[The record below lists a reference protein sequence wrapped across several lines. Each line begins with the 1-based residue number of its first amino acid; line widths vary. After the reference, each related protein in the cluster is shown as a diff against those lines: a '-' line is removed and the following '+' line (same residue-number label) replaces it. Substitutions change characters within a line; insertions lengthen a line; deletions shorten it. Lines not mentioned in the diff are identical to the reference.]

1 MLTIDEIKNISFRK
15 ANRGGGYHPDDVDSF
30 IDDVVATFEQMKR
43 EKSDL
48 IRKMD
53 ILANRIEKYRADE
66 EIVRNAL
73 ISSQRISD
81 ETIREANEKAEGI
94 IKDAEARA
102 QLMVMDANKVLLAK
116 KDEMI
121 KLQQSAADMRE
132 AILNMYKEQ
141 IETVS
146 KLPSR
151 EDVAELERKLKG
163 AEEAADKEN
172 QEVTEAAS
180 EELLSDVEPSAE
192 ELNSESAFEN
202 TENTEANAEESDN
215 DSGYIYDAEQ
225 EIVVE

>member
-81 ETIREANEKAEGI
+81 ETIKDANEKAEGI

-102 QLMVMDANKVLLAK
+102 QLMVMDANKAVLAK
-116 KDEMI
+116 KDEML
-121 KLQQSAADMRE
+121 KLEKDAADLRD
-132 AILNMYKEQ
+132 AVLAMYKKHIEVISELPTQQDVEELNEKLYDSKEEETAPVEQ
-141 IETVS
+141 EAETV
-146 KLPSR
+146 
-151 EDVAELERKLKG
+151 
-163 AEEAADKEN
+163 
-172 QEVTEAAS
+172 S
-180 EELLSDVEPSAE
+180 EELLTDVQPSQVE
-192 ELNSESAFEN
+192 FEG
-202 TENTEANAEESDN
+202 EVITEAPENEMEGN
-215 DSGYIYDAEQ
+215 NEVQ
-225 EIVVE
+225 E

>member
-81 ETIREANEKAEGI
+81 ETIKDANEKAEGI

-102 QLMVMDANKVLLAK
+102 QLMVMDANKAVLAK
-116 KDEMI
+116 KDEML
-121 KLQQSAADMRE
+121 KLEKDAADLRD
-132 AILNMYKEQ
+132 AVLAMYKKHIEVISELPTQQDVEELNEKLYDSKEEETAPVEQ
-141 IETVS
+141 EAETV
-146 KLPSR
+146 
-151 EDVAELERKLKG
+151 
-163 AEEAADKEN
+163 
-172 QEVTEAAS
+172 S
-180 EELLSDVEPSAE
+180 EELLTDVQPSE
-192 ELNSESAFEN
+192 VEFEG
-202 TENTEANAEESDN
+202 EVITEAPENEMEGN
-215 DSGYIYDAEQ
+215 NEIQ
-225 EIVVE
+225 E

>member
-81 ETIREANEKAEGI
+81 ETIKDANEKAEGI

-102 QLMVMDANKVLLAK
+102 QLMVMDANKAVLAK
-116 KDEMI
+116 KDEML
-121 KLQQSAADMRE
+121 KLEKDAADLRD
-132 AILNMYKEQ
+132 AVLAMYKKHIEVISELPTQQDVEELNEKLYDSKEEETAHVEQ
-141 IETVS
+141 EAETV
-146 KLPSR
+146 
-151 EDVAELERKLKG
+151 
-163 AEEAADKEN
+163 
-172 QEVTEAAS
+172 S
-180 EELLSDVEPSAE
+180 EELLTDVQPSE
-192 ELNSESAFEN
+192 VEFEG
-202 TENTEANAEESDN
+202 EVITEAPENEMEGN
-215 DSGYIYDAEQ
+215 NEVQ
-225 EIVVE
+225 E

>member
-15 ANRGGGYHPDDVDSF
+15 ANRGGYHPDDVDSF

-81 ETIREANEKAEGI
+81 ETIKDANEKAEGI

-102 QLMVMDANKVLLAK
+102 QLMVMDANKAVLAK
-116 KDEMI
+116 KDEML
-121 KLQQSAADMRE
+121 KLEKDAADLRD
-132 AILNMYKEQ
+132 AVLAMYKKHIEVISELPTQQDVEELNEKLYDSKEEETAPVEQ
-141 IETVS
+141 EAETV
-146 KLPSR
+146 
-151 EDVAELERKLKG
+151 
-163 AEEAADKEN
+163 
-172 QEVTEAAS
+172 S
-180 EELLSDVEPSAE
+180 EELLTDVQPSE
-192 ELNSESAFEN
+192 VEFEG
-202 TENTEANAEESDN
+202 EVITEAPENEMEGN
-215 DSGYIYDAEQ
+215 NEVQ
-225 EIVVE
+225 E

>member
-81 ETIREANEKAEGI
+81 ETIKDANEKAEGI

-102 QLMVMDANKVLLAK
+102 QLMVMDANKAVLAK
-116 KDEMI
+116 KDEML
-121 KLQQSAADMRE
+121 KLEKDAADLRD
-132 AILNMYKEQ
+132 AVLAMYKKHIEVISELPTQQDVEELNEKLYDSKEEETAPVEQ
-141 IETVS
+141 EAETV
-146 KLPSR
+146 
-151 EDVAELERKLKG
+151 
-163 AEEAADKEN
+163 
-172 QEVTEAAS
+172 S
-180 EELLSDVEPSAE
+180 EELLTDVQPSE
-192 ELNSESAFEN
+192 VEFEG
-202 TENTEANAEESDN
+202 EVITEAPENEIEGIN
-215 DSGYIYDAEQ
+215 EVQ
-225 EIVVE
+225 E

>member
-81 ETIREANEKAEGI
+81 ETIKDANEKAEGI

-102 QLMVMDANKVLLAK
+102 QLMVMDANKAVLAK
-116 KDEMI
+116 KDEML
-121 KLQQSAADMRE
+121 KLEKDAADLRD
-132 AILNMYKEQ
+132 AVLAMYKKHIEVISELPTQQDVEELNKKLYDSKEEETAPVEQ
-141 IETVS
+141 EAET
-146 KLPSR
+146 
-151 EDVAELERKLKG
+151 
-163 AEEAADKEN
+163 
-172 QEVTEAAS
+172 AS
-180 EELLSDVEPSAE
+180 EELLTDVQPSE
-192 ELNSESAFEN
+192 VEFEG
-202 TENTEANAEESDN
+202 EVITEASENEMEGN
-215 DSGYIYDAEQ
+215 NEVQ
-225 EIVVE
+225 E

>member
-81 ETIREANEKAEGI
+81 ETIKDANEKAEGI

-102 QLMVMDANKVLLAK
+102 QLMVMDANKAVLAK
-116 KDEMI
+116 KDEML
-121 KLQQSAADMRE
+121 KLEKDAADLRD
-132 AILNMYKEQ
+132 AVLAMYKKHIEVISELPTQQDVEELNEKLYDSKEEETAPVEQ
-141 IETVS
+141 EAET
-146 KLPSR
+146 
-151 EDVAELERKLKG
+151 
-163 AEEAADKEN
+163 
-172 QEVTEAAS
+172 TS
-180 EELLSDVEPSAE
+180 EELLTDVQPSE
-192 ELNSESAFEN
+192 VEFEG
-202 TENTEANAEESDN
+202 EVITEASENEMEGIN
-215 DSGYIYDAEQ
+215 EVQ
-225 EIVVE
+225 E

>member
-81 ETIREANEKAEGI
+81 ETIKDANEKAEGI

-102 QLMVMDANKVLLAK
+102 QLMVMDANKAVLAK
-116 KDEMI
+116 KDEML
-121 KLQQSAADMRE
+121 KLEKDAADMRD
-132 AILNMYKEQ
+132 AVLAMYKKH
-141 IETVS
+141 IEVISELPTQQDVEDLKT
-146 KLPSR
+146 KLDES
-151 EDVAELERKLKG
+151 
-163 AEEAADKEN
+163 DK
-172 QEVTEAAS
+172 TEAETTAAENETENVS
-180 EELLSDVEPSAE
+180 EELLTDVQPAE
-192 ELNSESAFEN
+192 ADLDSEVETIVAEDSE
-202 TENTEANAEESDN
+202 ETEAEV
-215 DSGYIYDAEQ
+215 Q
-225 EIVVE
+225 E

>member
-81 ETIREANEKAEGI
+81 ETIKDANEKAEGI

-102 QLMVMDANKVLLAK
+102 QLMVMDANKAVLAK
-116 KDEMI
+116 KDEML
-121 KLQQSAADMRE
+121 KLEKDAADLRD
-132 AILNMYKEQ
+132 AVLAMYKKHIEVISELPTQ
-141 IETVS
+141 QDVEELNEKLYDSKEEETV
-146 KLPSR
+146 PV
-151 EDVAELERKLKG
+151 EQEAET
-163 AEEAADKEN
+163 
-172 QEVTEAAS
+172 VS
-180 EELLSDVEPSAE
+180 EELLTDVQPSE
-192 ELNSESAFEN
+192 VEFEGEVI
-202 TENTEANAEESDN
+202 TETPENETEDINEV
-215 DSGYIYDAEQ
+215 Q
-225 EIVVE
+225 E

>member
-81 ETIREANEKAEGI
+81 ETIKDANEKAEGI

-102 QLMVMDANKVLLAK
+102 QLMVMDANKAVLAK
-116 KDEMI
+116 KDEML
-121 KLQQSAADMRE
+121 KLEKDAADLRD
-132 AILNMYKEQ
+132 AVLAMYKKHIEVISELPTQQDVEELNEKLYDSKEEETAPVEQ
-141 IETVS
+141 EAETV
-146 KLPSR
+146 
-151 EDVAELERKLKG
+151 
-163 AEEAADKEN
+163 
-172 QEVTEAAS
+172 S
-180 EELLSDVEPSAE
+180 EELLTDVQPSE
-192 ELNSESAFEN
+192 VEFEG
-202 TENTEANAEESDN
+202 EVITEASENEMEGN
-215 DSGYIYDAEQ
+215 NEVQ
-225 EIVVE
+225 E

>member
-81 ETIREANEKAEGI
+81 ETIKDANEKAEGI

-102 QLMVMDANKVLLAK
+102 QLMVMDANKAVLAK
-116 KDEMI
+116 KDEML
-121 KLQQSAADMRE
+121 KLEKDAADLRD
-132 AILNMYKEQ
+132 AVLAMYKKHIEVISELPTQQDVEELNEKLYDSKEEETAPVEQ
-141 IETVS
+141 EAETV
-146 KLPSR
+146 
-151 EDVAELERKLKG
+151 
-163 AEEAADKEN
+163 
-172 QEVTEAAS
+172 S
-180 EELLSDVEPSAE
+180 EELLTDVQPSEVEFEGEVIAE
-192 ELNSESAFEN
+192 APEN
-202 TENTEANAEESDN
+202 EMEGNNEV
-215 DSGYIYDAEQ
+215 Q
-225 EIVVE
+225 E

>member
-81 ETIREANEKAEGI
+81 ETIKDANEKAEGI

-102 QLMVMDANKVLLAK
+102 QLMVMDANKAVLAK
-116 KDEMI
+116 KDEML
-121 KLQQSAADMRE
+121 KLEKDAADLRD
-132 AILNMYKEQ
+132 AVLAMYKKHIEVISELPTQQDVEELNEKLYDSKEEETAPVEQ
-141 IETVS
+141 EAETV
-146 KLPSR
+146 
-151 EDVAELERKLKG
+151 
-163 AEEAADKEN
+163 
-172 QEVTEAAS
+172 S
-180 EELLSDVEPSAE
+180 EELLTDVQPSEVEFE
-192 ELNSESAFEN
+192 EEVAKEASEE
-202 TENTEANAEESDN
+202 TE
-215 DSGYIYDAEQ
+215 DSNEVQ
-225 EIVVE
+225 E

>member
-81 ETIREANEKAEGI
+81 ETIKDANEKAEGI

-102 QLMVMDANKVLLAK
+102 QLMVMDANKAVLAK
-116 KDEMI
+116 KDEML
-121 KLQQSAADMRE
+121 KLEKDAADLRD
-132 AILNMYKEQ
+132 AVLAMYKKHIEVISELPTQQDVEELNEKLYDSKEEETAPVEQ
-141 IETVS
+141 EAETV
-146 KLPSR
+146 
-151 EDVAELERKLKG
+151 
-163 AEEAADKEN
+163 
-172 QEVTEAAS
+172 S
-180 EELLSDVEPSAE
+180 EELLTDVQPSEAE
-192 ELNSESAFEN
+192 FEG
-202 TENTEANAEESDN
+202 EVITEAPENEMEGN
-215 DSGYIYDAEQ
+215 NEVQ
-225 EIVVE
+225 E

>member
-81 ETIREANEKAEGI
+81 ETIKDANEKAEGI

-102 QLMVMDANKVLLAK
+102 QLMVMDANKAVLAK
-116 KDEMI
+116 KDEML
-121 KLQQSAADMRE
+121 KLEKDAADMRD
-132 AILNMYKEQ
+132 AVLAMYKKH
-141 IETVS
+141 IEVISELPTQQDVENLKV
-146 KLPSR
+146 KLDDSDKK
-151 EDVAELERKLKG
+151 ETELVENEAE
-163 AEEAADKEN
+163 N
-172 QEVTEAAS
+172 AS
-180 EELLSDVEPSAE
+180 EELLTDVQPTEVDFDSEVDTIAADDTE
-192 ELNSESAFEN
+192 ENEIEV
-202 TENTEANAEESDN
+202 
-215 DSGYIYDAEQ
+215 Q
-225 EIVVE
+225 E

>member
-81 ETIREANEKAEGI
+81 ETIKDANEKAEGI

-102 QLMVMDANKVLLAK
+102 QLMVMDANKAVLAK
-116 KDEMI
+116 KDEML
-121 KLQQSAADMRE
+121 KLEKDAADLRD
-132 AILNMYKEQ
+132 AVLAMYKKHIEVISELPTQQDVEELNEKLYDSKEEETAPVEQ
-141 IETVS
+141 EAETV
-146 KLPSR
+146 
-151 EDVAELERKLKG
+151 
-163 AEEAADKEN
+163 
-172 QEVTEAAS
+172 S
-180 EELLSDVEPSAE
+180 EELLTDVQPSE
-192 ELNSESAFEN
+192 VEFEGEVI
-202 TENTEANAEESDN
+202 TETPENETEGIN
-215 DSGYIYDAEQ
+215 
-225 EIVVE
+225 

>member
-81 ETIREANEKAEGI
+81 ETIKDANEKAEGI

-102 QLMVMDANKVLLAK
+102 QLMVMDANKAVLAK
-116 KDEMI
+116 KDEML
-121 KLQQSAADMRE
+121 KLEKDAADLRD
-132 AILNMYKEQ
+132 AVLAMYKKHIEVISELPTQQDVEELNEKLYDSKEEETAPVEQ
-141 IETVS
+141 EAET
-146 KLPSR
+146 
-151 EDVAELERKLKG
+151 
-163 AEEAADKEN
+163 
-172 QEVTEAAS
+172 AS
-180 EELLSDVEPSAE
+180 EEHPSKVLLMQFLPSEVE
-192 ELNSESAFEN
+192 FEG
-202 TENTEANAEESDN
+202 EVITEASENEMEGN
-215 DSGYIYDAEQ
+215 NEVQ
-225 EIVVE
+225 E

>member
-81 ETIREANEKAEGI
+81 ETIKDANEKAEGI

-102 QLMVMDANKVLLAK
+102 QLMVMDANKAVLAK
-116 KDEMI
+116 KDEML
-121 KLQQSAADMRE
+121 KLEKDAADLRD
-132 AILNMYKEQ
+132 AVLAMYKKHIEVISELPTQQDVEELNEKLYDSKEKETAPVEQ
-141 IETVS
+141 EAETV
-146 KLPSR
+146 
-151 EDVAELERKLKG
+151 
-163 AEEAADKEN
+163 
-172 QEVTEAAS
+172 S
-180 EELLSDVEPSAE
+180 EELLTDVQPSE
-192 ELNSESAFEN
+192 VEFEG
-202 TENTEANAEESDN
+202 EVITEAPENEMEGN
-215 DSGYIYDAEQ
+215 NEVQ
-225 EIVVE
+225 E

>member
-81 ETIREANEKAEGI
+81 ETIKDANEKAEGI

-102 QLMVMDANKVLLAK
+102 QLMVMDANKAVLAK
-116 KDEMI
+116 KDEML
-121 KLQQSAADMRE
+121 KLEKDAADLRD
-132 AILNMYKEQ
+132 AVLAMYKKHIEVISELPTQQDVEELNEKLYDSKEEETAPVEQ
-141 IETVS
+141 EAETV
-146 KLPSR
+146 
-151 EDVAELERKLKG
+151 
-163 AEEAADKEN
+163 
-172 QEVTEAAS
+172 S
-180 EELLSDVEPSAE
+180 EELLTDVQPSE
-192 ELNSESAFEN
+192 VEFEG
-202 TENTEANAEESDN
+202 EVVTEAPENEMEGN
-215 DSGYIYDAEQ
+215 NE
-225 EIVVE
+225 V

>member
-81 ETIREANEKAEGI
+81 ETIKDANEKAEGI

-102 QLMVMDANKVLLAK
+102 QLMVMDANKAVLAK
-116 KDEMI
+116 KDEML
-121 KLQQSAADMRE
+121 KLEKDAAYLRD
-132 AILNMYKEQ
+132 AVLAMYKKHIEVISELPTQQDVEELNEKLYDSKEEETAPVEQ
-141 IETVS
+141 EAET
-146 KLPSR
+146 
-151 EDVAELERKLKG
+151 
-163 AEEAADKEN
+163 
-172 QEVTEAAS
+172 AS
-180 EELLSDVEPSAE
+180 EELLTDVQPSE
-192 ELNSESAFEN
+192 VEFEG
-202 TENTEANAEESDN
+202 EVITEASENEMEGN
-215 DSGYIYDAEQ
+215 NEVQ
-225 EIVVE
+225 E

>member
-81 ETIREANEKAEGI
+81 ETIKDANEKAEGI

-102 QLMVMDANKVLLAK
+102 QLMVMDANKAVLAK
-116 KDEMI
+116 KDEML
-121 KLQQSAADMRE
+121 KLEKDAADLRD
-132 AILNMYKEQ
+132 AVLAMYKKH
-141 IETVS
+141 IEVISELPTQQDVEELNEKLYDS
-146 KLPSR
+146 K
-151 EDVAELERKLKG
+151 E
-163 AEEAADKEN
+163 EEAAPVE
-172 QEVTEAAS
+172 QEAETAS
-180 EELLSDVEPSAE
+180 EELLTDVQPSE
-192 ELNSESAFEN
+192 VEFEG
-202 TENTEANAEESDN
+202 EVITEASENEMEGN
-215 DSGYIYDAEQ
+215 NEVQ
-225 EIVVE
+225 E

>member
-81 ETIREANEKAEGI
+81 ETIKDANEKAEGI

-102 QLMVMDANKVLLAK
+102 QLMVMDANKAVLAK
-116 KDEMI
+116 KDEML
-121 KLQQSAADMRE
+121 KLEKDAADLRD
-132 AILNMYKEQ
+132 AVLAMYKKHIEVISELPTQQDVEELNEKLYDSKEEETAPVEQ
-141 IETVS
+141 EAETV
-146 KLPSR
+146 
-151 EDVAELERKLKG
+151 
-163 AEEAADKEN
+163 
-172 QEVTEAAS
+172 S
-180 EELLSDVEPSAE
+180 EELLTDVQPSEVEFEGEVIAE
-192 ELNSESAFEN
+192 APEN
-202 TENTEANAEESDN
+202 EMEGNNEVQ
-215 DSGYIYDAEQ
+215 G
-225 EIVVE
+225 

>member
-81 ETIREANEKAEGI
+81 ETIKEANEKAEGI

-102 QLMVMDANKVLLAK
+102 QLMVMDANKAVLAK
-116 KDEMI
+116 QDEML
-121 KLQQSAADMRE
+121 KLQKDAADMRKAVLE
-132 AILNMYKEQ
+132 MYKKH
-141 IETVS
+141 IEVIS
-146 KLPSR
+146 ELPAQQDY
-151 EDVAELERKLKG
+151 EALKEKFDG
-163 AEEAADKEN
+163 ENNQSLTNENADN
-172 QEVTEAAS
+172 AVS
-180 EELLSDVEPSAE
+180 EELLTDVQPSEVEFDVEVTTDKDE
-192 ELNSESAFEN
+192 DTDDEFQ
-202 TENTEANAEESDN
+202 
-215 DSGYIYDAEQ
+215 Y
-225 EIVVE
+225 

>member
-81 ETIREANEKAEGI
+81 ETIKDANEKAEGI

-102 QLMVMDANKVLLAK
+102 QLMVMDANKAVLAK
-116 KDEMI
+116 KDEML
-121 KLQQSAADMRE
+121 KLEKDAADLRD
-132 AILNMYKEQ
+132 AVLAMYKKHIEVISELPTQQDVEELNEKLYDSKEEETAPVEQ
-141 IETVS
+141 EAETV
-146 KLPSR
+146 
-151 EDVAELERKLKG
+151 
-163 AEEAADKEN
+163 
-172 QEVTEAAS
+172 S
-180 EELLSDVEPSAE
+180 EELLTDVQPSE
-192 ELNSESAFEN
+192 VEFEG
-202 TENTEANAEESDN
+202 EVITEAPENEMEGIN
-215 DSGYIYDAEQ
+215 EVQ
-225 EIVVE
+225 E

>member
-81 ETIREANEKAEGI
+81 ETIKDANEKAEGI

-102 QLMVMDANKVLLAK
+102 QLMVMDANKAVLAK
-116 KDEMI
+116 KDEML
-121 KLQQSAADMRE
+121 KLEKDAADLRD
-132 AILNMYKEQ
+132 AVLAMYKKHIEVISELPTQQDVEELNEKLYDSKEEENAPVEQ
-141 IETVS
+141 EAETV
-146 KLPSR
+146 
-151 EDVAELERKLKG
+151 
-163 AEEAADKEN
+163 
-172 QEVTEAAS
+172 S
-180 EELLSDVEPSAE
+180 EELLTDVQPSE
-192 ELNSESAFEN
+192 VEFEG
-202 TENTEANAEESDN
+202 EVITEASENEMEGN
-215 DSGYIYDAEQ
+215 NEVQ
-225 EIVVE
+225 E

>member
-81 ETIREANEKAEGI
+81 ETIKDANEKAEGI

-102 QLMVMDANKVLLAK
+102 QLMVMDANKAVLAK
-116 KDEMI
+116 KDEML
-121 KLQQSAADMRE
+121 KLEKDAADLRD
-132 AILNMYKEQ
+132 AVLAMYKKHIEVISELPTQQDVEELNEKLYDSKEEETAPVEQ
-141 IETVS
+141 EAETV
-146 KLPSR
+146 
-151 EDVAELERKLKG
+151 
-163 AEEAADKEN
+163 
-172 QEVTEAAS
+172 S
-180 EELLSDVEPSAE
+180 EELLTDVQPSEVEFEGEVIAE
-192 ELNSESAFEN
+192 APEN
-202 TENTEANAEESDN
+202 EMEGNNE
-215 DSGYIYDAEQ
+215 
-225 EIVVE
+225 V

>member
-81 ETIREANEKAEGI
+81 ETIKDANEKAEGI

-102 QLMVMDANKVLLAK
+102 QLMVMDANKAVLAK
-116 KDEMI
+116 KDEML
-121 KLQQSAADMRE
+121 KLEKDAADLRD
-132 AILNMYKEQ
+132 AVLAMYKKHIEVISELPTQQDVEELNEKLYDSKEEETAPVEQ
-141 IETVS
+141 EAETV
-146 KLPSR
+146 
-151 EDVAELERKLKG
+151 
-163 AEEAADKEN
+163 
-172 QEVTEAAS
+172 S
-180 EELLSDVEPSAE
+180 EELLTDVQPSE
-192 ELNSESAFEN
+192 VEFEG
-202 TENTEANAEESDN
+202 EVVTEAPENEMEGN
-215 DSGYIYDAEQ
+215 NEVQ
-225 EIVVE
+225 E

>member
-81 ETIREANEKAEGI
+81 ETIKDANEKAEGI

-102 QLMVMDANKVLLAK
+102 QLMVMDANKAVLAK
-116 KDEMI
+116 KDEML
-121 KLQQSAADMRE
+121 KLEKDAADLRD
-132 AILNMYKEQ
+132 AVLAMYKKHIEVISELPTQQDVEELNEKLYNSKEEETAPVEQ
-141 IETVS
+141 EAETV
-146 KLPSR
+146 
-151 EDVAELERKLKG
+151 
-163 AEEAADKEN
+163 
-172 QEVTEAAS
+172 S
-180 EELLSDVEPSAE
+180 EELLTDVQPSE
-192 ELNSESAFEN
+192 VEFEG
-202 TENTEANAEESDN
+202 EVITEAPENEMEGN
-215 DSGYIYDAEQ
+215 NEVQ
-225 EIVVE
+225 E

>member
-81 ETIREANEKAEGI
+81 ETIKDANEKAEGI

-102 QLMVMDANKVLLAK
+102 QLMVMDANKAVLAK
-116 KDEMI
+116 KDEML
-121 KLQQSAADMRE
+121 KLEKDAADLRD
-132 AILNMYKEQ
+132 AVLAMYKKHIEVISELPTQQDVEELNEKLYDSKEEETAPVEQ
-141 IETVS
+141 EAETV
-146 KLPSR
+146 
-151 EDVAELERKLKG
+151 
-163 AEEAADKEN
+163 
-172 QEVTEAAS
+172 S
-180 EELLSDVEPSAE
+180 EELLTDVQPSE
-192 ELNSESAFEN
+192 VEFEGEVITEA
-202 TENTEANAEESDN
+202 TENEMEGNNEV
-215 DSGYIYDAEQ
+215 Q
-225 EIVVE
+225 E

>member
-81 ETIREANEKAEGI
+81 ETIKDASEKAEGI

-102 QLMVMDANKVLLAK
+102 QLMVMDANKAVLAK
-116 KDEMI
+116 KDEML
-121 KLQQSAADMRE
+121 KLEKDAADLRD
-132 AILNMYKEQ
+132 AVLAMYKKHIEVISELPTQQDVEELNEKLYDSKEEETAPVEQ
-141 IETVS
+141 EAET
-146 KLPSR
+146 
-151 EDVAELERKLKG
+151 
-163 AEEAADKEN
+163 
-172 QEVTEAAS
+172 AS
-180 EELLSDVEPSAE
+180 EELLTDVQPSE
-192 ELNSESAFEN
+192 VEFEG
-202 TENTEANAEESDN
+202 EVITEASENEMEGN
-215 DSGYIYDAEQ
+215 NEVQ
-225 EIVVE
+225 E

>member
-81 ETIREANEKAEGI
+81 ETIKDANEKAEGI

-102 QLMVMDANKVLLAK
+102 QLMVMDANKAVLAK
-116 KDEMI
+116 KDEML
-121 KLQQSAADMRE
+121 KLEKDAADMRD
-132 AILNMYKEQ
+132 AVLAMYKKH
-141 IETVS
+141 IEVISELPTQQDVEELKAKLDESDKTETETTAS
-146 KLPSR
+146 KN
-151 EDVAELERKLKG
+151 ET
-163 AEEAADKEN
+163 EN
-172 QEVTEAAS
+172 VS
-180 EELLSDVEPSAE
+180 EELLTDVAPAE
-192 ELNSESAFEN
+192 VDFNSEVDTIVAEDTEEN
-202 TENTEANAEESDN
+202 EAEV
-215 DSGYIYDAEQ
+215 Q
-225 EIVVE
+225 E

>member
-30 IDDVVATFEQMKR
+30 IDDVVVTFEQMKR

-81 ETIREANEKAEGI
+81 ETIKDANEKAEGI

-102 QLMVMDANKVLLAK
+102 QLMVMDANKAVLAK
-116 KDEMI
+116 KDEML
-121 KLQQSAADMRE
+121 KLEKDAADLRD
-132 AILNMYKEQ
+132 AVLAMYKKHIEVISELPTQQDVEELNEKLYDSKEEETASVEQ
-141 IETVS
+141 EAETV
-146 KLPSR
+146 
-151 EDVAELERKLKG
+151 
-163 AEEAADKEN
+163 
-172 QEVTEAAS
+172 S
-180 EELLSDVEPSAE
+180 EELLTDVQPSE
-192 ELNSESAFEN
+192 VEFEG
-202 TENTEANAEESDN
+202 EVITEAPENEMEGN
-215 DSGYIYDAEQ
+215 NEVQ
-225 EIVVE
+225 E

>member
-81 ETIREANEKAEGI
+81 ETIKEANEKAEV

-102 QLMVMDANKVLLAK
+102 QLMVMDANKAVLAK
-116 KDEMI
+116 QDEML
-121 KLQQSAADMRE
+121 KLQKDAADMRE
-132 AILNMYKEQ
+132 AILEMYKKH
-141 IETVS
+141 IEVIS
-146 KLPSR
+146 ELPAQQDY
-151 EDVAELERKLKG
+151 EALKEKFDG
-163 AEEAADKEN
+163 EN
-172 QEVTEAAS
+172 NQSSTTENDDNAVS
-180 EELLSDVEPSAE
+180 EELLTDVQPSEVEFDVEVTTEKAE
-192 ELNSESAFEN
+192 D
-202 TENTEANAEESDN
+202 TDSDN
-215 DSGYIYDAEQ
+215 DDYQY
-225 EIVVE
+225 

>member
-81 ETIREANEKAEGI
+81 ETIKDANEKAEGI

-102 QLMVMDANKVLLAK
+102 QLMVMDANKAVLAK
-116 KDEMI
+116 KDEML
-121 KLQQSAADMRE
+121 KLEKDAADMRD
-132 AILNMYKEQ
+132 AVLAMYKKH
-141 IETVS
+141 IEVISELPTQQDVEELKA
-146 KLPSR
+146 KLDES
-151 EDVAELERKLKG
+151 
-163 AEEAADKEN
+163 DKTETETTASEN
-172 QEVTEAAS
+172 ETENVS
-180 EELLSDVEPSAE
+180 EELLTDVAPAE
-192 ELNSESAFEN
+192 VDFNSEVDTIVAEDTEEN
-202 TENTEANAEESDN
+202 EAEV
-215 DSGYIYDAEQ
+215 Q
-225 EIVVE
+225 E

>member
-81 ETIREANEKAEGI
+81 ETIKDANEKAEGI

-102 QLMVMDANKVLLAK
+102 QLMVMDANKAVLAK
-116 KDEMI
+116 KDEML
-121 KLQQSAADMRE
+121 KLEKDAADLRD
-132 AILNMYKEQ
+132 AVLAMYKKHIEVISELPTQQDVEELNEKLYDSKEEETAPVEQ
-141 IETVS
+141 EAETV
-146 KLPSR
+146 
-151 EDVAELERKLKG
+151 
-163 AEEAADKEN
+163 
-172 QEVTEAAS
+172 S
-180 EELLSDVEPSAE
+180 EELLTDVQPSE
-192 ELNSESAFEN
+192 VEFEG
-202 TENTEANAEESDN
+202 EIVTEAPENEMEGN
-215 DSGYIYDAEQ
+215 NEVQ
-225 EIVVE
+225 E

>member
-81 ETIREANEKAEGI
+81 ETIKDANEKAEGI

-102 QLMVMDANKVLLAK
+102 QLMVMDANKAVLAK
-116 KDEMI
+116 KDEML
-121 KLQQSAADMRE
+121 KLEKDAADLRD
-132 AILNMYKEQ
+132 AVLAMYKKHIEVISELPTQQDVDELNEKLYDSKEEETAPVEQ
-141 IETVS
+141 EAETV
-146 KLPSR
+146 
-151 EDVAELERKLKG
+151 
-163 AEEAADKEN
+163 
-172 QEVTEAAS
+172 S
-180 EELLSDVEPSAE
+180 EELLTDVQPSE
-192 ELNSESAFEN
+192 VEFEG
-202 TENTEANAEESDN
+202 EVITEAPENEMEGN
-215 DSGYIYDAEQ
+215 NEVQ
-225 EIVVE
+225 E

>member
-81 ETIREANEKAEGI
+81 ETIKDANEKAEGI

-102 QLMVMDANKVLLAK
+102 QLMVMDANKAVLAK
-116 KDEMI
+116 KDEMLMLE
-121 KLQQSAADMRE
+121 KDAADMRD
-132 AILNMYKEQ
+132 AVLAMYKKH
-141 IETVS
+141 IEVISELPTQQDVEELKAKLDESDKTETETTAS
-146 KLPSR
+146 KN
-151 EDVAELERKLKG
+151 ET
-163 AEEAADKEN
+163 EN
-172 QEVTEAAS
+172 VS
-180 EELLSDVEPSAE
+180 EELLTDVAPAE
-192 ELNSESAFEN
+192 VDFNSEVDTIVAEDTEEN
-202 TENTEANAEESDN
+202 EAEV
-215 DSGYIYDAEQ
+215 Q
-225 EIVVE
+225 E

>member
-81 ETIREANEKAEGI
+81 ETIKDANEKAEGI

-102 QLMVMDANKVLLAK
+102 QLMVMDANKAVLAK
-116 KDEMI
+116 KDEML
-121 KLQQSAADMRE
+121 KLEKDAADMRD
-132 AILNMYKEQ
+132 AVLAMYKKH
-141 IETVS
+141 IEVISELPTQQDVEELKA
-146 KLPSR
+146 KLDES
-151 EDVAELERKLKG
+151 
-163 AEEAADKEN
+163 DKTETETTATKNETEN
-172 QEVTEAAS
+172 VS
-180 EELLSDVEPSAE
+180 EELLTDVAPAE
-192 ELNSESAFEN
+192 VDFNSEVDTIVAEDTEEN
-202 TENTEANAEESDN
+202 EA
-215 DSGYIYDAEQ
+215 GVQ
-225 EIVVE
+225 E

>member
-81 ETIREANEKAEGI
+81 ETIKDANEKAEGI

-102 QLMVMDANKVLLAK
+102 QLMVMDANKAVLAK
-116 KDEMI
+116 KDEML
-121 KLQQSAADMRE
+121 KLEKDAADLRDAVLAIYKKHIEVISELPTQQDVEELNEKLYDSKEEETAPVEQE
-132 AILNMYKEQ
+132 A
-141 IETVS
+141 ETV
-146 KLPSR
+146 
-151 EDVAELERKLKG
+151 
-163 AEEAADKEN
+163 
-172 QEVTEAAS
+172 S
-180 EELLSDVEPSAE
+180 EELLTDVQPSE
-192 ELNSESAFEN
+192 VEFEG
-202 TENTEANAEESDN
+202 EVITEAPENEMEGN
-215 DSGYIYDAEQ
+215 NEVQ
-225 EIVVE
+225 E